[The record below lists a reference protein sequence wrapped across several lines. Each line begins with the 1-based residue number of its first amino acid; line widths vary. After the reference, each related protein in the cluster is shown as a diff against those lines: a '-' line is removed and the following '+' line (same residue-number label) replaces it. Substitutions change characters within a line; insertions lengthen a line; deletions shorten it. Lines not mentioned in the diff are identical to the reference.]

1 MPEGDTVWLAARR
14 LAEVLNGRALTVSD
28 FRVPQLATVD
38 LTGRQV
44 LTVVSRGK
52 HLLTRVEGGLTVH
65 THFRMEGSFRLFRSG
80 APWRGGPA
88 WQIRLVL
95 GNEDW
100 TAVGYRLPV
109 LELLPTVR
117 EHDVV
122 GHLGP
127 DLLGPDWDLAAA
139 LGNLRSAPAREI
151 GSAVLDQRNLAGLG
165 NLYRT
170 EALFLRGVS
179 PWTRVGDVADLGAL
193 VEVGR
198 RLMLANRDH
207 AEQSTTGARSR
218 AEAYYVFERQGRPC
232 RRCGSTVRVAQQG
245 DPGYARVTYW
255 CPTCQPGPAPVG
267 STRRGTTGAGSRYRG
282 GTVTTPATGTE
293 R

>member
-14 LAEVLNGRALTVSD
+14 LAEALNGRALTVSD

-80 APWRGGPA
+80 ALWRGGPA

-139 LGNLRSAPAREI
+139 LGNLRSAPPGR
-151 GSAVLDQRNLAGLG
+151 SAVRCSISAIWRVWATSIAPRRFSCGG
-165 NLYRT
+165 CP
-170 EALFLRGVS
+170 RGH
-179 PWTRVGDVADLGAL
+179 G
-193 VEVGR
+193 
-198 RLMLANRDH
+198 
-207 AEQSTTGARSR
+207 
-218 AEAYYVFERQGRPC
+218 
-232 RRCGSTVRVAQQG
+232 
-245 DPGYARVTYW
+245 
-255 CPTCQPGPAPVG
+255 
-267 STRRGTTGAGSRYRG
+267 
-282 GTVTTPATGTE
+282 
-293 R
+293 